1 MPNDL
6 TTAEPIIRPACFP
19 GVLVRLLFPLAAV
32 GMAFLAQSKGWGPFN
47 LVLPP
52 RWAAIPAAVPSAGR
66 QEKLEHDR
74 VGRNVLRLGQP
85 QTIAL
90 WPRQVCGS
98 SRAATTFFVGPAG
111 SARRPRLIDQAP
123 HPFTNTASL
132 KTAQFGHIVDTP
144 LPRWPPIL
152 FAGGNAMR

>member
-66 QEKLEHDR
+66 QEKLAHDR

-98 SRAATTFFVGPAG
+98 SRAATTFFVSSTSPAISKSG
-111 SARRPRLIDQAP
+111 HSCVMPKRTITTSLDGTTRTRVPIRRR
-123 HPFTNTASL
+123 N
-132 KTAQFGHIVDTP
+132 
-144 LPRWPPIL
+144 R
-152 FAGGNAMR
+152 

>member
-85 QTIAL
+85 QTFAL

-111 SARRPRLIDQAP
+111 SARRPRLTD
-123 HPFTNTASL
+123 
-132 KTAQFGHIVDTP
+132 
-144 LPRWPPIL
+144 
-152 FAGGNAMR
+152 